1 MFSRIFSRKI
11 LSLKDA
17 WGYLSAGLPKPQN
30 KTDQTFILVKHN
42 LSTHAREILFQ
53 LTDSQ
58 NAFEGIEKENQSGEE
73 AKTVA
78 EIISRLKELIQYGNQ
93 LKTHYNSK

>member
-1 MFSRIFSRKI
+1 MFGKFSQKN

-42 LSTHAREILFQ
+42 LSTRLQILFQ